1 MLERASLEGDSER
14 FLPSVCA
21 CRDSRS
27 RAHSQDDQTH
37 QANLA
42 ARYRQLASE
51 VDRLEGQV
59 HRDRTSLDASEKE
72 REQAKARAAL
82 AVKEL
87 EREAARHALAKD
99 EASKAR
105 LALGVVK
112 TTAAQEG
119 KRRENELAAT
129 LARWQRISSAGIGA
143 GTGASITL
151 LNGSDGAG
159 FIGRA
164 PPSGAGVRNGR
175 DSPSAEVRLL
185 EESLSHLEDARVA
198 VQEENKELRDVVHD
212 IVNEIQATLAAID
225 VTDVRSLGDMIADEV
240 S

>member
-1 MLERASLEGDSER
+1 MTSY
-14 FLPSVCA
+14 
-21 CRDSRS
+21 
-27 RAHSQDDQTH
+27 AHPQDDQAH

-51 VDRLEGQV
+51 FDRLEGQV
-59 HRDRTSLDASEKE
+59 HRNRTSLDASEKE

-129 LARWQRISSAGIGA
+129 VARWQKVSSVGTGA

-159 FIGRA
+159 VIGRA
-164 PPSGAGVRNGR
+164 SPSGAGVRNGR

-198 VQEENKELRDVVHD
+198 VQEENKELRKVVHD
-212 IVNEIQATLAAID
+212 IDNEIQATLEAID
-225 VTDVRSLGDMIADEV
+225 VTDVRSLGDMTADEV
-240 S
+240 SERSSPGR